1 MLGTRRRRRRRQ
13 FLSRDLDQDCWEP
26 WSVSNRLNN
35 ANSELPFL
43 RPLGTVESFLLDWQ
57 TCLVCSPQ
65 ECSGVGDFDK
75 AKRLDAHALCWKWC
89 SNVTDLRKR
98 RSGVRSLTPPMV
110 VSPGCS
116 LLFGQLLRKSPFVI
130 NLSCPFKD
138 VNCEAVVVVRS
149 SQEWLSHRLLYCFH
163 GWHES
168 RVWHTDTRQNGTATQ
183 RA

>member
-1 MLGTRRRRRRRQ
+1 
-13 FLSRDLDQDCWEP
+13 
-26 WSVSNRLNN
+26 
-35 ANSELPFL
+35 
-43 RPLGTVESFLLDWQ
+43 
-57 TCLVCSPQ
+57 
-65 ECSGVGDFDK
+65 VGDFDK